1 MSRKKKKLLFLVNSL
16 GFFFSHRLE
25 IAIEAKKK
33 GYEVDIAYGDLG
45 KANTTFL
52 AKKGINFFQI
62 PLERKSVNPFKEIW
76 SLFFICKIFFQ
87 LKPDIVH
94 LITIKAYLYGGI
106 AGRISGVPCIISAV
120 AGLGILFNKKKFFN
134 IFFQKLLY
142 LFFKIAFSHPNQK
155 VIVQNLDDKKTLI
168 NWIALDSKKILLLKG
183 SGVNLLKFTKFNE
196 PKNNVSVCFASR
208 LLHDKGVF
216 DFISAAKIL
225 KKKGIKANFLIA
237 GDLDYGN
244 PSSLSKQE
252 FLNIKNEK
260 IVKVLGYQKDI
271 PDLYSNSHIVCL
283 PSYYGEGLPKALI
296 EAAAAS
302 RAVVTTDTPGC
313 RDAIIPNKTGLL
325 VPARNPKKLSEA
337 IQWLIEHSE
346 ERIEMGKAGRNL
358 AIKEYSIENIVNN
371 HIKIYKELCSKS
383 FRQ

>member
-1 MSRKKKKLLFLVNSL
+1 M
-16 GFFFSHRLE
+16 
-25 IAIEAKKK
+25 
-33 GYEVDIAYGDLG
+33 
-45 KANTTFL
+45 
-52 AKKGINFFQI
+52 
-62 PLERKSVNPFKEIW
+62 
-76 SLFFICKIFFQ
+76 
-87 LKPDIVH
+87 
-94 LITIKAYLYGGI
+94 
-106 AGRISGVPCIISAV
+106 
-120 AGLGILFNKKKFFN
+120 
-134 IFFQKLLY
+134 
-142 LFFKIAFSHPNQK
+142 
-155 VIVQNLDDKKTLI
+155 
-168 NWIALDSKKILLLKG
+168 
-183 SGVNLLKFTKFNE
+183 
-196 PKNNVSVCFASR
+196 
-208 LLHDKGVF
+208 
-216 DFISAAKIL
+216 
-225 KKKGIKANFLIA
+225 IA